1 MVRHARQ
8 WASSPFH
15 SLFRHI
21 TLLVGSLIVGLMVT
35 ANALAAEQLDVQV
48 DRTTLHENQTL
59 TMTVTGKMPFTMDL
73 DTLFNLNDLQL
84 PEPEIKALQKDFEI
98 VGSHQ
103 KYSLN
108 SVNGDATATI
118 TWTYQLVPKK
128 AGTLTIPSLNF
139 RDAKSNPLSITVRPG
154 SAPPPDGTAPPA
166 FVEVTTDKSDAYVQ
180 EQLILTVQLY
190 YQGNLIRGDLAQPE
204 QDDAIIEPMGEQKE
218 FSRIHSNAKYHVV
231 ERKYVIYPQTA
242 GTLHIKGI
250 AFNGQARGA
259 DGQLNFLR
267 DNSAP
272 LDIPVKAIPASFT
285 GKTWLPASS
294 LELSESWSN
303 PAQSIAAGKSITR
316 TVKLNALGLLGS
328 ALPPLDLQ
336 YPDAVRS
343 YPDSPELDS
352 SVDSRTVTSARTQS
366 TALVAV
372 TPGKI
377 TLPEIRVP
385 WWDTVN
391 DQERVAVIPE
401 QTLTITP
408 GKGAPAAVPP
418 ATSGQ
423 TGTGTPTSPA
433 DKAAPT
439 PVTNDSQSEN
449 LWLWLSLILATGWA
463 LTVLFW
469 WLNRQ
474 YRQDA
479 VTADV
484 RPRQNNGEAALFT
497 KLENAVNAGSDD
509 ALTLMPQWARVRF
522 GSRQFNSAGD
532 VARFSGDDGLEA
544 ALNDLQRHLYAKEAS
559 ATPWNGRT
567 LIESLRALREQTHK
581 ETEDGALAPL
591 YPQALHSASPQQ

>member
-8 WASSPFH
+8 WASNPLISI
-15 SLFRHI
+15 FRHI
-21 TLLVGSLIVGLMVT
+21 ALIVGLVLA
-35 ANALAAEQLDVQV
+35 ANALAAEKLDVQV

-59 TMTVTGKMPFTMDL
+59 TMTVTGEMPFTMDL

-139 RDAKSNPLSITVRPG
+139 RDAQSSPLSITVRPG
-154 SAPPPDGTAPPA
+154 AAPPPDGTAPPA
-166 FVEVTTDKSDAYVQ
+166 FVEVTTDKSDVYVQ

-218 FSRIHSNAKYHVV
+218 FSRIHSNANYHVV

-259 DGQLNFLR
+259 DGRLNFLR
-267 DNSAP
+267 DTSAP
-272 LDIPVKAIPASFT
+272 LDIPVKDIPASFT

-294 LELSESWSN
+294 LELNETWSD

-316 TVKLNALGLLGS
+316 TIKLSALGLLGS
-328 ALPPLDLQ
+328 ALPPLEMQ

-372 TPGKI
+372 TPGQI
-377 TLPEIRVP
+377 TLPETRVP

-408 GKGAPAAVPP
+408 GKGAPAAIPP
-418 ATSGQ
+418 VKPDQA
-423 TGTGTPTSPA
+423 GTTTPSSPA
-433 DKAAPT
+433 DKAPQT
-439 PVTNDSQSEN
+439 PVMNDSKSGN
-449 LWLWLSLILATGWA
+449 VWLWLSLILATGWA

-469 WLNRQ
+469 WLNRKN
-474 YRQDA
+474 RQNT
-479 VTADV
+479 VTV
-484 RPRQNNGEAALFT
+484 GEQPRQNNGEVALFK
-497 KLENAVNAGSDD
+497 KLESAVDAGSNEV
-509 ALTLMPQWARVRF
+509 LTLMPQWAGARF
-522 GSRQFNSAGD
+522 DGHTFRSAAD
-532 VARFSGDDGLEA
+532 VARFSGDNDLEA
-544 ALNDLQRHLYAKEAS
+544 ALNDLQRHLYAKDA
-559 ATPWNGRT
+559 ATTPWDGNNLKEKLKG
-567 LIESLRALREQTHK
+567 LREQSQK
-581 ETEDGALAPL
+581 KTEDDSLAPL
-591 YPQALHSASPQQ
+591 YPQALHSASAQR

>member
-8 WASSPFH
+8 WARSPLI
-15 SLFRHI
+15 SLFRQI
-21 TLLVGSLIVGLMVT
+21 ALIVGLVLT
-35 ANALAAEQLDVQV
+35 TNALAAEQLDVQV

-59 TMTVTGKMPFTMDL
+59 TMTVTGQMPFTMDL

-84 PEPEIKALQKDFEI
+84 PEPEIKALQQDFEI
-98 VGSHQ
+98 VGNHQ

-139 RDAKSNPLSITVRPG
+139 RDAQSSPLTITVRPG
-154 SAPPPDGTAPPA
+154 AAPPPDGTAPPA
-166 FVEVTTDKSDAYVQ
+166 FVEVTADKSDVYVQ

-204 QDDAIIEPMGEQKE
+204 QDDAIIETMGEQKE
-218 FSRIHSNAKYHVV
+218 YSRIHSNANYHVV

-250 AFNGQARGA
+250 AFNGQARGP
-259 DGQLNFLR
+259 DGRLNFLR
-267 DNSAP
+267 DTSAP
-272 LDIPVKAIPASFT
+272 LDIPVKDIPASFT

-294 LELSESWSN
+294 LELNETWSD
-303 PAQSIAAGKSITR
+303 PERSIAAGKSITR
-316 TVKLNALGLLGS
+316 TVELSALGLLGS
-328 ALPPLDLQ
+328 ALPPLEMQ

-352 SVDSRTVTSARTQS
+352 SVDSRTVTSSRTQS

-372 TPGKI
+372 SPGKI
-377 TLPEIRVP
+377 TLPETRVP

-418 ATSGQ
+418 AKSDQ
-423 TGTGTPTSPA
+423 AGTP
-433 DKAAPT
+433 APPSSGNKVEQT
-439 PVTNDSQSEN
+439 TTANNVESAN
-449 LWLWLSLILATGWA
+449 LWLWISLILATGWA

-469 WLNRQ
+469 WLNRKHKQ
-474 YRQDA
+474 S
-479 VTADV
+479 ADGGTE
-484 RPRQNNGEAALFT
+484 RPVQNNSEPTLFK
-497 KLENAVNAGSDD
+497 KLTSAVEAGSDE
-509 ALTLMPQWARVRF
+509 ALTLMPQWAAARF
-522 GSRQFNSAGD
+522 GGHRFRSAGD
-532 VARFSGDDGLEA
+532 VARFSGDNELEA
-544 ALNDLQRHLYAKEAS
+544 ALSKLQRHLYARDAAASPWDGSGLKEKL
-559 ATPWNGRT
+559 N
-567 LIESLRALREQTHK
+567 ALREQAQTT
-581 ETEDGALAPL
+581 TEDESLAPL
-591 YPQALHSASPQQ
+591 YPQALHSASGSR